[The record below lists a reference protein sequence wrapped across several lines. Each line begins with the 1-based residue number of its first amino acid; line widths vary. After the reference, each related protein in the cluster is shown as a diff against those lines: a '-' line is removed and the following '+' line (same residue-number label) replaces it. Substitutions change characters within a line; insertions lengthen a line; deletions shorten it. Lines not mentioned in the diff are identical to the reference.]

1 MDILQILFFAGLAVF
16 LGVRLY
22 MVLGKSS
29 GRAAEDVEREQ
40 RERAEAAG
48 MGAPPPS
55 MRPQADE
62 TPFAAQFAGPA
73 GEGLMQIAQHDPA
86 FDPDEFRK
94 GARAAY
100 EMIVLAYAKGDR
112 EALEPLLTERVKKA
126 YDQAIAAREEKN
138 WTVTTE
144 IDRIKSAEISEAS
157 LNDNRAKVKIAFSV
171 ELASETRNAQGDV
184 VEGDLTTLKTVDEI
198 WSFERDVT
206 SENPNWRLSGVKP
219 A

>member
-22 MVLGKSS
+22 MVLGKPS
-29 GRAAEDVEREQ
+29 GRTAEDVEREQ

-48 MGAPPPS
+48 AMPSPPS
-55 MRPQADE
+55 MRPPQED
-62 TPFAAQFAGPA
+62 TPFAASFSGPA
-73 GEGLMQIAQHDPA
+73 GEGLTLIAQQDPS
-86 FDPDEFRK
+86 FDPKEFTK
-94 GARAAY
+94 GAKAAY
-100 EMIVLAYAKGDR
+100 EMIVTAYAKGDR
-112 EALEPLLTERVKKA
+112 EALQPLLSDRVMKA
-126 YDQAIAAREEKN
+126 YDQAIKAREDQN
-138 WTVTTE
+138 LTMTTE

-157 LNDNRAKVKIAFSV
+157 LNDNRAKVKIAFSA

-206 SENPNWRLSGVKP
+206 NDNPNWRLSGVKP